1 MFCALLQ
8 VWVFT
13 IASKTFMAYDEF
25 ASLYKLALLDT
36 LTMAQ
41 RLAVVHK
48 PLHGKKIRLPFLGK
62 PSRNRLVY

>member
-1 MFCALLQ
+1 MFCAPLQ
-8 VWVFT
+8 EWVFT